1 MLKTHA
7 TVKIFNPELAGGR
20 RPPRGVDI
28 SNEIELEQNQNI
40 RTVKIK
46 LQEHQA
52 AE

>member
-7 TVKIFNPELAGGR
+7 MVKIFNPELAGGR

-28 SNEIELEQNQNI
+28 SNEIELQQNQNTL
-40 RTVKIK
+40 TVKTEVH
-46 LQEHQA
+46 EHRA